1 MPNRM
6 SFLKA
11 VYSKPMPIIVT
22 AIFIAMYY
30 VLFQSITSIS
40 NHGLAPILTT
50 PAYLIYALVI
60 TSAVLLFLSAYSLKL
75 SLYDIRNNLGSGI
88 SVGSTV
94 IGALIAGCD
103 CQAPILSIIM
113 YNLGLNSIFVS
124 NIISFVGEYETI
136 IIFALV
142 LSNIVYIYYNLGKMS
157 SNCMIRNGSV
167 VAKKSTLAK
176 SGKKK
181 WF

>member
-1 MPNRM
+1 MPSRI

-22 AIFIAMYY
+22 AIFIVMYY

-40 NHGLAPILTT
+40 NQGLAPILTT
-50 PAYLIYALVI
+50 PSYLIYSLVL
-60 TSAVLLFLSAYSLKL
+60 TSAVLLFLSAYSLKI
-75 SLYDIRNNLGSGI
+75 SLYNIRSNLGSGI

-94 IGALIAGCD
+94 IGALIAGCE

-113 YNLGLNSIFVS
+113 YNLGLNSISVS
-124 NIISFVGEYETI
+124 TLLSFVGEYETI
-136 IIFALV
+136 IIFVLV
-142 LSNIVYIYYNLGKMS
+142 LSNILYIYYNLGKMS
-157 SNCMIRNGSV
+157 SNCMIKNGNV
-167 VAKKSTLAK
+167 VAKKSSLAK
-176 SGKKK
+176 AGKKK